1 MHAEAEPQDARVFRF
16 APWRD
21 AMIIE
26 KAGKIIDGLYA
37 LSDIDLPA
45 YLVAAE
51 RPSLFDAG
59 ITFMG
64 PSYLKEI
71 RRCLGDENRLRW
83 IYITH
88 AHFDHSGTAP
98 FLKRHIPGL
107 KIAASRL
114 AAEIFKKPNAVNLIQ
129 SLSRDF
135 EDQNKT
141 LFGSEDIQFDSL
153 EVDRV
158 LDDGET
164 VDLGGGWTFQVI
176 ATPGHTRDGL
186 SFYFPGIKA
195 LICGE
200 AAGVPD
206 RNFKIHP
213 EFLASYRDYV
223 SSLEK
228 LAALDVEI
236 IMLSHYY
243 VLTGADARSYL
254 KKSLGSTFAFADR
267 IRSYLADADGNQ
279 ESVVNRIFKEDHK
292 DTGAIQQAERPYLIN
307 LAAKVKAVAENK

>member
-1 MHAEAEPQDARVFRF
+1 
-16 APWRD
+16 
-21 AMIIE
+21 MIIE

-45 YLVAAE
+45 YLVAAKT
-51 RPSLFDAG
+51 PSLFDAG

-64 PSYLKEI
+64 PGYLKEI
-71 RRCLGDENRLRW
+71 RQYLGDENRLRW
-83 IYITH
+83 LFITH

-107 KIAASRL
+107 KVAASRL
-114 AAEIFKKPNAVNLIQ
+114 ASEIFKKPNAVNLIQ
-129 SLSRDF
+129 SLSRDY
-135 EDQNKT
+135 EDQHKT
-141 LFGSEDIQFDSL
+141 RFGSENIAFDHL

-158 LDDGET
+158 LEDGET
-164 VDLGGGWTFQVI
+164 VDLGDGWTFKVI

-186 SFYFPGIKA
+186 SFYFPGAKA

-206 RNFKIHP
+206 RNFRIHP

-223 SSLEK
+223 TSLEK

-236 IMLSHYY
+236 IMLSHHY
-243 VLTGADARSYL
+243 VLTGADARGYL
-254 KKSLGSTFAFADR
+254 KNSLERTFAFADR
-267 IRSYLADADGNQ
+267 IRNYLDDSGGNQ
-279 ESVVNRIFKEDHK
+279 ESVVKRIFKEDHQ

>member
-1 MHAEAEPQDARVFRF
+1 
-16 APWRD
+16 
-21 AMIIE
+21 
-26 KAGKIIDGLYA
+26 
-37 LSDIDLPA
+37 
-45 YLVAAE
+45 
-51 RPSLFDAG
+51 
-59 ITFMG
+59 MG
-64 PSYLKEI
+64 PAYLKEI
-71 RRCLGDENRLRW
+71 RRTLGDENRLRW
-83 IYITH
+83 LFITH

-98 FLKRHIPGL
+98 YLKRRIPGL
-107 KIAASRL
+107 KVAASRL
-114 AAEIFKKPNAVNLIQ
+114 ASEIFKKPNAVTLIQ

-135 EDQNKT
+135 EEQYKT
-141 LFGSEDIQFDSL
+141 LFGSEDIRFDSL

-158 LDDGET
+158 LEDGET
-164 VDLGGGWTFQVI
+164 VDLGGGWTFRVI
-176 ATPGHTRDGL
+176 ATPGHTRDGV
-186 SFYFPGIKA
+186 SFYFPNIKA

-223 SSLEK
+223 ASLEK

-243 VLTGADARSYL
+243 VLTGAEARSYL
-254 KKSLGSTFAFADR
+254 KKSLESTFAFSDR
-267 IRSYLADADGNQ
+267 IRSYLAEAGGNQ
-279 ESVVNRIFKEDHK
+279 ESVVKRIFKEDHQ

>member
-1 MHAEAEPQDARVFRF
+1 
-16 APWRD
+16 
-21 AMIIE
+21 MIIE

-37 LSDIDLPA
+37 LSDIDLPT

-51 RPSLFDAG
+51 TPSLFDAG

-64 PSYLKEI
+64 PGYLNEI
-71 RRCLGDENRLRW
+71 RQYLGDENRLRW
-83 IYITH
+83 LFITH

-98 FLKRHIPGL
+98 YLKRHIPGL
-107 KIAASRL
+107 KVAASRL
-114 AAEIFKKPNAVNLIQ
+114 ASEIFKKPNAVNLIQ
-129 SLSRDF
+129 SLSRDY
-135 EDQNKT
+135 EDQHKT
-141 LFGSEDIQFDSL
+141 LFGSENIVFDHL

-158 LDDGET
+158 LEDGET
-164 VDLGGGWTFQVI
+164 IDLGDGWTFKVI

-206 RNFKIHP
+206 RNFSIHP

-228 LAALDVEI
+228 LASLDVEI

-243 VLTGADARSYL
+243 VLTGADARGYL
-254 KKSLGSTFAFADR
+254 KQSLERTFAFSER
-267 IRSYLADADGNQ
+267 IRNYLADSDGNQ
-279 ESVVNRIFKEDHK
+279 ESVVKRIFKEDHQ

-307 LAAKVKAVAENK
+307 LTAKVKAVAENK

>member
-1 MHAEAEPQDARVFRF
+1 M
-16 APWRD
+16 
-21 AMIIE
+21 
-26 KAGKIIDGLYA
+26 
-37 LSDIDLPA
+37 
-45 YLVAAE
+45 AAE

-71 RRCLGDENRLRW
+71 RRYLGDENRLCW
-83 IYITH
+83 LFITH

-98 FLKRHIPGL
+98 YLKRIIPGL
-107 KIAASRL
+107 KMAASRL
-114 AAEIFKKPNAVNLIQ
+114 ASEIFKKPNAVNLIQ

-135 EDQNKT
+135 EEQNKT

-158 LDDGET
+158 LEDGET

-200 AAGVPD
+200 AASMPTGISRFIPS
-206 RNFKIHP
+206 
-213 EFLASYRDYV
+213 FLPATGITCLPWKSWPP
-223 SSLEK
+223 
-228 LAALDVEI
+228 LDVEI

-243 VLTGADARSYL
+243 VLTGADARSYM
-254 KKSLGSTFAFADR
+254 KKSLGSTLAFADR
-267 IRSYLADADGNQ
+267 IRRYLAEADGNQ
-279 ESVVNRIFKEDHK
+279 ESVVKRIFKEDHQ